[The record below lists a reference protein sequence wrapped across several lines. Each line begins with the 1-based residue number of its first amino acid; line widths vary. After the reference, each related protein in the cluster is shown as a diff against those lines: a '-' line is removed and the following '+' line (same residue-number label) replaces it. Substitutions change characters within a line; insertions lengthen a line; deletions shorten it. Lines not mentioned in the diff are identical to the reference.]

1 MGDVGGSF
9 GLKHGVAPEDVVVT
23 FAARALKRAV
33 MWESTRSEAFL
44 SDDQSRGVQAIG
56 EIGFDA
62 NGRIVAVRVKEYAS
76 LGAYISSKSI
86 WITGNLGGIA
96 GVYDIP
102 AIYVEAAGV
111 FSNEQQ
117 TGAYRGA
124 GRPEATYVLERLVD
138 AAARELGIAPY
149 DLRRRN
155 LIPSTA
161 MPYQT
166 ALDFEY
172 DCGEFAQNMERAAAL
187 ADFAAF
193 EQRRKSAAARGKLR
207 GIGICNCI
215 ELAGGPNKV
224 LAPDTARVALMT
236 DGRLRLHTGS
246 TSVGQGHET
255 VFPQLIADQFGV
267 PIELIDYRQGNS
279 DDLPFGRGN
288 GGSSGMCVGGSAVE
302 ESSAALVTKLK
313 AIAAERMDVTPD
325 KVSLEDG
332 MFRSRDANRTLSL
345 ADIAAIPAASNG
357 VAVSA
362 EATFKPP
369 IPTFPNGT
377 HIAEVEIDPDTGVTT
392 LVAYSAV
399 EDIGRVVHPVL
410 AEGQV
415 QGGVAQGIG
424 QALGEVVVFDEFGQL
439 LSGSF
444 MDYQMPRAGDL
455 PNFKLAFNEV
465 LTKANPLG
473 AKGVGEAGTVGAL
486 AATMNAVS
494 DALAQAGVKNFDMP
508 ATPARVWNAINAAK
522 A

>member
-1 MGDVGGSF
+1 M
-9 GLKHGVAPEDVVVT
+9 
-23 FAARALKRAV
+23 
-33 MWESTRSEAFL
+33 
-44 SDDQSRGVQAIG
+44 
-56 EIGFDA
+56 
-62 NGRIVAVRVKEYAS
+62 
-76 LGAYISSKSI
+76 
-86 WITGNLGGIA
+86 
-96 GVYDIP
+96 YDIP

-111 FSNEQQ
+111 FSTEPQ

-124 GRPEATYVLERLVD
+124 GRPEATYVVERLVD
-138 AAARELGIAPY
+138 AAARELGIAPFE
-149 DLRRRN
+149 LRRRN

-166 ALDFEY
+166 ALDFKY
-172 DCGEFAQNMERAAAL
+172 DCGEFAQSMEKASAL

-224 LAPDTARVALMT
+224 LAPDTARVSLMSN
-236 DGRLRLHTGS
+236 GRLRLHTGS

-267 PIELIDYRQGNS
+267 PIEMIDYLQGNT
-279 DDLPFGRGN
+279 DHLPFGRGN

-302 ESSAALVTKLK
+302 DSSAALVTKLK
-313 AIAAERMDVTPD
+313 AIAAERMEVTPD
-325 KVSLEDG
+325 TVTLEDG

-345 ADIAAIPAASNG
+345 TDLAAIPTASDG

-362 EATFKPP
+362 ETTFKPP

-424 QALGEVVVFDEFGQL
+424 QALGEVVVFDELRPAADRLVHG
-439 LSGSF
+439 LSDAARRRPAELQTRVQRGADES
-444 MDYQMPRAGDL
+444 QPARRKGRWRSGHGRRAGSDDERRERRAGAGRCE
-455 PNFKLAFNEV
+455 KLRHAGN
-465 LTKANPLG
+465 AG
-473 AKGVGEAGTVGAL
+473 AGLECDQRREAV
-486 AATMNAVS
+486 MV
-494 DALAQAGVKNFDMP
+494 
-508 ATPARVWNAINAAK
+508 
-522 A
+522 